1 MSQSSEAKKKWKCRL
16 CTYENFPSAIR
27 CTMCREERVGTSLNS
42 DIYQLAYAA
51 GPSLCSDEYNQQ
63 LSDKN
68 NRNST
73 TTTPPPSTTKHIISA
88 PHADLTTPIDE
99 SDITLSSNQICSSR
113 NKSPSLSPPRRIL
126 PVSQSSVT
134 ASNIHEHL
142 KPLKISESPAHRS
155 QGNVSPSLEDQ
166 SQCLPRKWCCVRCT
180 YENWPKASR
189 CVMCNASPRI
199 SPLTAS
205 PDLERE
211 NASAK
216 CIIDDRNE
224 RRSNHRNRSEDP
236 HVLYQTKASPSP
248 LLSQNNYEIER
259 RLRAHRKLQR
269 NADWAW
275 LNACSGIVQGD
286 YGPVHAYLAAGGDPA
301 RQLTAPEVALLNRTS
316 AFDVGHTL
324 VHLAIRF
331 QREDILASLLS
342 QIEGSGSSGVKR
354 VPSYVAPDLA
364 ADIRRHVA
372 ASIRQR
378 KACLPCPF
386 VTEITTFTLPAEIE
400 NLPPSIQEQLFD
412 ELLDKEAQQQL
423 EAEPHPVI
431 NWSHEVTAHLYA
443 LWNRSAGDCLL
454 DSLMQATFYPRW
466 KEYEDMHASLL
477 HFSLDE
483 SQWEED
489 WASLVS
495 LASQPGA
502 ALEQLHVF
510 ALAHILRRPIIVY
523 GVKYVKSFRG
533 EDIGYARFEGVYLP
547 LLWDPSF
554 CSRSPL
560 SLGYTRGHFSALV
573 PIQPYASPSLH
584 RGGGARNISP
594 NENSRRGS
602 PAVQVTFLPLM
613 DHERKMLPIHF
624 VTHNEIGREESLL
637 KQWMDVGVTDTGLLV
652 VQQRLTKPPLLV
664 AQMLEEWLNH
674 YRRLHSNVR
683 GVAQSL
689 QTTTLELQQRLTKP
703 PLLVA
708 QMLEE
713 WLNHYRRLQQM
724 STAPFSRPIRVQD
737 FSSDESDGDE

>member
-113 NKSPSLSPPRRIL
+113 NKSPSLSPPHRIL

-454 DSLMQATFYPRW
+454 DSLMQATWGVFYPRW

-664 AQMLEEWLNH
+664 AQI
-674 YRRLHSNVR
+674 
-683 GVAQSL
+683 
-689 QTTTLELQQRLTKP
+689 
-703 PLLVA
+703 
-708 QMLEE
+708 
-713 WLNHYRRLQQM
+713 QM